1 MWMSSL
7 FLEYEHDDS
16 DDEITEEQIQQWRA
30 ERKKLKER
38 KVSSVTLIGNQTLER
53 EPVHTTIEVH
63 VHHVWY
69 KLQKLQAT
77 SVTLFVFNSH
87 HQTLIT
93 SISNVKQL
101 CY

>member
-38 KVSSVTLIGNQTLER
+38 KVSSVD
-53 EPVHTTIEVH
+53 
-63 VHHVWY
+63 W
-69 KLQKLQAT
+69 
-77 SVTLFVFNSH
+77 
-87 HQTLIT
+87 
-93 SISNVKQL
+93 
-101 CY
+101 